1 MESKATTVSVSPR
14 VPTSGRINYDTKY
27 KVFRYFDEHKEDFRV
42 ARHGYLNKLADDI
55 EEKLNVRLNHCQ
67 ISYLLGCYRRT
78 TGTKLELIPNK
89 YYTSIKEKKR
99 QDSASASSTDESS

>member
-42 ARHGYLNKLADDI
+42 ARHGYIQKLIDGI
-55 EEKLNVRLNHCQ
+55 EEKLNVRLNNCQ
-67 ISYLLGCYRRT
+67 VSYLLGCYRKS

-89 YYTSIKEKKR
+89 YYTSIKAKKL
-99 QDSASASSTDESS
+99 QEASTASSSDS

>member
-67 ISYLLGCYRRT
+67 VSYLLGCYRRT

-89 YYTSIKEKKR
+89 YYTSIKARKLQEAQKE
-99 QDSASASSTDESS
+99 DSARS